1 MKSRA
6 TTCLLLAVVVAVW
19 GIVAWKIFAPVTE
32 TAPAARPKA
41 AAPSSEPL
49 VADTLRLDYSDPFL
63 KGVPR
68 QRTPTAATPVRRL
81 PAAKPSP
88 PRRERVKIVHLGTV
102 ASGGKRLFI
111 LSVGDRQYEIACGG
125 AAGDFVLAGFDR
137 DSLYLRKDGITYGV
151 KQCEQE

>member
-1 MKSRA
+1 MNSRW
-6 TTCLLLAVVVAVW
+6 TTYLLLAVVVAVW

-49 VADTLRLDYSDPFL
+49 VADTLRLDYPDPFL

-102 ASGGKRLFI
+102 ASSGKRLFI
-111 LSVGDRQYEIACGG
+111 LSVGDGQYEIACGG
-125 AAGDFVLAGFDR
+125 AAGDFVLVGFDR

-151 KQCEQE
+151 RQCEQE

>member
-1 MKSRA
+1 MNSRW
-6 TTCLLLAVVVAVW
+6 TTYLLLAVVVAVW
-19 GIVAWKIFAPVTE
+19 GIVAWKIFASVTE

-41 AAPSSEPL
+41 AVPAVESP
-49 VADTLRLDYSDPFL
+49 VADTLRLDYPDPFL

-68 QRTPTAATPVRRL
+68 QRTSTAATPVRRL
-81 PAAKPSP
+81 PAVKPSP

-111 LSVGDRQYEIACGG
+111 LSVGDSQYEIACGA
-125 AAGDFVLAGFDR
+125 AAGDFVLTGFDR